1 MSDTAPPSYANIGEE
16 ILALLRSKADA
27 KWEYYN
33 PHFLEAITAHI
44 VTYYGVRDDAVDEWV
59 TEMYGS

>member
-1 MSDTAPPSYANIGEE
+1 MPQYANIGEE

-33 PHFLEAITAHI
+33 PNFLEAITEQI
-44 VTYYGVRDDAVDEWV
+44 ESYYGARDDVVDEWI
-59 TEMYGS
+59 TEMFSA

>member
-1 MSDTAPPSYANIGEE
+1 MPQHANIGEE

-33 PHFLEAITAHI
+33 PNFLEAITAHI
-44 VTYYGVRDDAVDEWV
+44 VTYYGVRDDAVDEWI
-59 TEMYGS
+59 TEMFSA

>member
-1 MSDTAPPSYANIGEE
+1 MSDTSPPQYANIGEE

-33 PHFLEAITAHI
+33 PYFLEAITAHI
-44 VTYYGVRDDAVDEWV
+44 VTYYGLRDDVVDKWV
-59 TEMYGS
+59 TEMYGA

>member
-1 MSDTAPPSYANIGEE
+1 MPQYANIGEE

-33 PHFLEAITAHI
+33 PNFLEAITEQI
-44 VTYYGVRDDAVDEWV
+44 ESYYEIRDDAVDEWI
-59 TEMYGS
+59 TEMFSA

>member
-1 MSDTAPPSYANIGEE
+1 MIPQYVNIGEE

-33 PHFLEAITAHI
+33 PNFLEAITEQI
-44 VTYYGVRDDAVDEWV
+44 ESYYEVRDNVVDEWI
-59 TEMYGS
+59 TEMFSA